1 MQQKYWTALVVCLLL
16 LYVAYTNWPRGG
28 NMVKDV
34 TIEVPQRNEQ
44 IETMQEKAK
53 KQTTVVIKPSGSIDA
68 AIREWA
74 ND

>member
-28 NMVKDV
+28 APVKDD
-34 TIEVPQRNEQ
+34 TIDVPQRNEQ

-53 KQTTVVIKPSGSIDA
+53 KQTTVVIKSSGSIDA